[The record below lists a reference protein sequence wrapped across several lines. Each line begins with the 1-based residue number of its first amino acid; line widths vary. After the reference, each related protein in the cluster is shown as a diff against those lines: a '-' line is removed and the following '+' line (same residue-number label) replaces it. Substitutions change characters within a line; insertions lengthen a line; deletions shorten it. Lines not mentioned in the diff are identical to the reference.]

1 MMTPWFE
8 AALFLVTQILMIVGL
23 IGLAVPV
30 FPGLVVMW
38 LAALGYGVI
47 QGFSTLGWIVFALIT
62 ILMLVGTVIDNILMG
77 AGAKQ
82 SGASWTGILL
92 ALLGGVLGTLLF
104 PPIGGLVAAP
114 LAVLIY
120 EYLRQRDWKKAWV
133 ALRGLALGWGL
144 SFVARFAIGL
154 GIMGLWWLWVWK
166 G

>member
-8 AALFLVTQILMIVGL
+8 AALFWVTQILMIVGL
-23 IGLAVPV
+23 IGLVVPV

-114 LAVLIY
+114 LVVLLY
-120 EYLRQRDWKKAWV
+120 EYLRQRDWKKAWE

-154 GIMGLWWLWVWK
+154 GMMGLWWLWVWK